1 MIGERSA
8 EEVKIHVADAFPES
22 DEAKANSMEVRGR
35 SLISGLPKN
44 VTITAAQTCE
54 AMQEPVE
61 QIINTIYSVLEK
73 TPPELSSDIS
83 EKGIVMTGG
92 GSLLKGMDK
101 LISKRTG
108 IPVIIA
114 EEAVSSVAI
123 GAGKALENLDILG
136 PHAIF
141 TK

>member
-1 MIGERSA
+1 
-8 EEVKIHVADAFPES
+8 
-22 DEAKANSMEVRGR
+22 
-35 SLISGLPKN
+35 
-44 VTITAAQTCE
+44 
-54 AMQEPVE
+54 
-61 QIINTIYSVLEK
+61 
-73 TPPELSSDIS
+73 
-83 EKGIVMTGG
+83 MTGG
-92 GSLLKGMDK
+92 GSLLKGMAK

>member
-1 MIGERSA
+1 
-8 EEVKIHVADAFPES
+8 
-22 DEAKANSMEVRGR
+22 
-35 SLISGLPKN
+35 
-44 VTITAAQTCE
+44 
-54 AMQEPVE
+54 MQEPVE
-61 QIINTIYSVLEK
+61 QIVNTIYSVLEK